1 MRPRSRRGAMLL
13 TAFLALMAVAT
24 PGFAAAEAEGGT
36 PTSSWVRIEIDD
48 VVPGC
53 QAKGELNSGP
63 SILVTGGYKTKSGFL
78 PGTIAVAATVEVPGL
93 GTEGVEVTT
102 KPGLRM
108 QVAVGAPD
116 RFAGADAVI
125 TLVPYDD
132 DNDNGRRDE
141 DELPGETK
149 VVEAT
154 FGECNQLAVD
164 SVEQSCS
171 TNPAVT
177 EIAVEVKGHV
187 VKPVPAASTFRI
199 RPRLS
204 LGSDGNLREL
214 PPGTLLRPRLE
225 YDHATGAFTYR
236 ATLHSSLAGR
246 AITFRA
252 EIFNDLNGNGS
263 PDGAELP
270 SLSSEVR
277 KTFTPKACNT
287 APTSTQPG
295 TTTTTTT
302 TLPGTPTTEPGTPTT
317 QPGAPVTQPGGTP
330 GGGQLPSTGS
340 GNATVLLL
348 LGGLLMV
355 SAGTTVVL
363 AARRRQARSSQ
374 AAS

>member
-1 MRPRSRRGAMLL
+1 
-13 TAFLALMAVAT
+13 
-24 PGFAAAEAEGGT
+24 
-36 PTSSWVRIEIDD
+36 
-48 VVPGC
+48 
-53 QAKGELNSGP
+53 
-63 SILVTGGYKTKSGFL
+63 
-78 PGTIAVAATVEVPGL
+78 
-93 GTEGVEVTT
+93 
-102 KPGLRM
+102 
-108 QVAVGAPD
+108 
-116 RFAGADAVI
+116 VI

-132 DNDNGRRDE
+132 DNGNGRRDQ
-141 DELPGETK
+141 DEPPGETK

-164 SVEQSCS
+164 SVGQSCS

-187 VKPVPAASTFRI
+187 VKPVPAASTYRI

-204 LGSDGNLREL
+204 LGSDGNLQDL
-214 PPGTLLRPRLE
+214 PPHTLLRPKLE
-225 YDHATGAFTYR
+225 YDQATGAFTYR

-287 APTSTQPG
+287 APPSTQPG
-295 TTTTTTT
+295 TTTTTT